1 MGQVYVDENSL
12 SSIGNAIRNVTN
24 TTNNFYPNQMGP
36 AIENI
41 SMGPK
46 IRDASY
52 LFYKDARLDNYKS
65 FINLLDN
72 NMYKTDYMFYECS
85 LNENEFASLN
95 FNTTNVRDTS
105 YMFYSCYQL
114 IDIPKCDFSNVYLAV
129 NMFGECVKLKSI
141 SSIQFPSRLAN
152 VDNMF
157 YNCTNLIDISNKYF
171 NLHVANFMF
180 YNCTNLVNVE
190 NLTIKGPY
198 YLSSAFARCVNLVDA
213 SGITIL
219 VADSGLLSMANM
231 FRDCYRLTNIPV
243 FDINLANMNNSYFN
257 TILTAN
263 MFYNCTNLVDVL
275 DYFINKN
282 ISVSPVGMFY
292 NCTNLLKAPLL
303 NFSNSFWSTNMFYN
317 CTNLVDVPEYDFSKV
332 NSMRQ
337 MFAKCNNLSD
347 ASIQNIINS
356 CLNVPSTF
364 SSFEK
369 RLSPYDSD
377 SIFYQSNITNDRYQ
391 NRWQEL
397 KDADWS
403 Y

>member
-1 MGQVYVDENSL
+1 MSNVIVEEQSL
-12 SSIGNAIRNVTN
+12 QNIGNAIRNVTN

-72 NMYKTDYMFYECS
+72 NMYKTDYMFYGCS
-85 LNENEFASLN
+85 LDENEFASLN
-95 FNTTNVRDTS
+95 FNTTNVSDTS
-105 YMFYSCYQL
+105 YMFYQCYKL
-114 IDIPKCDFSNVYLAV
+114 IDIPKCDFSNVHVAAG
-129 NMFGECVKLKSI
+129 MFGDCVRLKNI
-141 SSIQFPSRLAN
+141 SSIQFSSWLAN
-152 VDNMF
+152 
-157 YNCTNLIDISNKYF
+157 
-171 NLHVANFMF
+171 
-180 YNCTNLVNVE
+180 
-190 NLTIKGPY
+190 
-198 YLSSAFARCVNLVDA
+198 
-213 SGITIL
+213 
-219 VADSGLLSMANM
+219 AD
-231 FRDCYRLTNIPV
+231 
-243 FDINLANMNNSYFN
+243 
-257 TILTAN
+257 
-263 MFYNCTNLVDVL
+263 
-275 DYFINKN
+275 
-282 ISVSPVGMFY
+282 
-292 NCTNLLKAPLL
+292 
-303 NFSNSFWSTNMFYN
+303 NMFYN

-364 SSFEK
+364 KSFEK
-369 RLSPYDSD
+369 RLSPYDSA

-397 KDADWS
+397 TDAGWS